1 MISILE
7 ALQMERT
14 DIRPFGFRD
23 KLGYMFGDFGND
35 FTFIFAS
42 SYLMV
47 FYTKVLGID
56 AAMVGVLFLVAR
68 CVDAFTDVGMGRI
81 ADSAKENP
89 KGRFRVWIL
98 RMCGP
103 VAISS
108 FLMYQS
114 ALANASMTIKIVYMF
129 VTYLLWGSIFYTSIN
144 IPYGSMASV
153 ISEKSKDRQSL
164 SVYRSLGSTFAGVAI
179 SVAAPLFIYQ
189 TDASGNQIVVG
200 SRFTLVAGVFS
211 ILAVICYL
219 LCYFLVTERVII
231 RQANGTS
238 SQKRASIAKTL
249 GQVFSNR
256 ALLAMLL
263 ISILSLCATIMMQ
276 SISTY
281 LFADYFKNTKALS
294 VNNLL
299 GLPAAIILAAVAG
312 KMVEKV
318 GRKELTSGGCVVAAI
333 LFFVLYFM
341 RLDNVWVY
349 IVLNFIASIGG
360 MYLFNMTVWAMITDV
375 IDDKE
380 VQTSQRDDGTIY
392 GVYSFARKVG
402 QALAGGLGG
411 FALSAI
417 GYDSLAAAQTDGV
430 RQGIY
435 ALSTLFP
442 AVIYTAVSV
451 VFIVMYPL
459 SKRRVE
465 ENTRELQARRNR
477 R

>member
-1 MISILE
+1 
-7 ALQMERT
+7 MENT
-14 DIRPFGFRD
+14 KKRPFGFKD
-23 KLGYMFGDFGND
+23 KIGYMFGDFGND

-42 SYLMV
+42 TYLMI

-68 CVDAFTDVGMGRI
+68 CVDAFTDIGMGRI
-81 ADSAKENP
+81 VDSSPENE

-98 RMCGP
+98 RMCIP
-103 VAISS
+103 VAVSS

-114 ALANASMTIKIVYMF
+114 AMADMSMTAKTIYMF

-164 SVYRSLGSTFAGVAI
+164 SVYRSLGSTFAAVAI
-179 SVAAPLFIYQ
+179 SVVTPIFIYE
-189 TDASGNQIVVG
+189 TDAQGNQVVIG
-200 SRFTLVAGVFS
+200 GRFTLVAAVFS
-211 ILAVICYL
+211 VLAVVSYL
-219 LCYFLVTERVII
+219 LCYFLVTERVKVKKDTAGK
-231 RQANGTS
+231 QKTS
-238 SQKRASIAKTL
+238 VAKTL

-256 ALLAMLL
+256 ALLAMIL
-263 ISILSLCATIMMQ
+263 ISILTLCASIMGQ
-276 SISTY
+276 SISTF

-294 VNNLL
+294 FNNLL
-299 GLPAAIILAAVAG
+299 GLPAAIILAGISG
-312 KMVEKV
+312 KLVERF
-318 GRKELTSGGCVVAAI
+318 GRKELTGTGCAVAAA
-333 LFFVLYFM
+333 LFFALYFM
-341 RLDNVWVY
+341 RLSNVWVF

-380 VQTSQRDDGTIY
+380 VQTMQRDDGTIY
-392 GVYSFARKVG
+392 GVYSFARKLG

-417 GYDSLAAAQTDGV
+417 GYDSLAAAQTDFV
-430 RQGIY
+430 RAGLY

-442 AVIYTAVSV
+442 AIIFTAVAI
-451 VFIVMYPL
+451 VFFALYPL

-465 ENTRELQARRNR
+465 ENTRELQRRR
-477 R
+477 GQ

>member
-1 MISILE
+1 MNE
-7 ALQMERT
+7 KT
-14 DIRPFGFRD
+14 VVKPFGFRD
-23 KLGYMFGDFGND
+23 KIGYMFGDFGND

-42 SYLMV
+42 TYLMV
-47 FYTKVLGID
+47 FYTKALGID

-81 ADSAKENP
+81 ADSAPMNA

-103 VAISS
+103 VAVSS
-108 FLMYQS
+108 FLMYQYGM
-114 ALANASMTIKIVYMF
+114 ARAPMILKIVYMF
-129 VTYLLWGSIFYTSIN
+129 VTYLLWGSVFYTSIN

-153 ISEKSKDRQSL
+153 LSEKPKERQSL
-164 SVYRSLGSTFAGVAI
+164 SVFRSLGSTLASVAI
-179 SVAAPLFIYQ
+179 SVIAPLLVYE
-189 TDASGNQIVVG
+189 TDKNGNQVVIG

-211 ILAVICYL
+211 VLAVVCYL
-219 LCYFLVTERVII
+219 LCYALVTERVTIEP
-231 RQANGTS
+231 AKDKKDKTS
-238 SQKRASIAKTL
+238 LAQTL
-249 GQVFSNR
+249 AQVFSNR
-256 ALLAMLL
+256 ALLAMIL
-263 ISILSLCATIMMQ
+263 ISILTLCATLMTQ

-299 GLPAAIILAAVAG
+299 GLPAAIFLALVAG
-312 KMVEKV
+312 KLVEKF
-318 GRKELTSGGCVVAAI
+318 GRKELTAGGCIVASV
-333 LFFVLYFM
+333 LFFVMYLM
-341 RLDNVWVY
+341 RPTSVWAYTV
-349 IVLNFIASIGG
+349 ISFIAGVGG

-380 VQTSQRDDGTIY
+380 VRTMQRDDGTIY

-417 GYDSLAAAQTDGV
+417 GYDSLAAVQTEQV

-435 ALSTLFP
+435 GLSTLFP
-442 AVIYTAVSV
+442 AIIYAAVSL
-451 VFIVMYPL
+451 VFLVMYPL
-459 SKRRVE
+459 SKSRVE
-465 ENTRELQARRNR
+465 NNAKELQKRRNYK
-477 R
+477 